1 MSQQYIL
8 WRVVFCLAWCCLTL
22 WPQVAAA
29 QKKTP
34 AVYPAAV
41 LPFQERGAEVKGLGP
56 QMTDLLF
63 VQLVTDPE
71 LVLVER
77 EELTKVL
84 EELELNLSGL
94 VNPAQAVDVGH
105 LTGAKIL
112 ITGSVLQAGGHLYV
126 IAKIIGTETSRV
138 LGASVKG
145 RPDDDLDRLAREL
158 ATEVA
163 NTVKSRAADLVA
175 KPVTRTDRLEMLR
188 EKLGKGPRP
197 TVAIRV
203 TERHVGQRTIDP
215 AAETELALFC
225 RELGFAVVDGEQG
238 DRGQADVLLTGEG
251 FSEFAARHGQLV
263 SVRARL
269 ELKAVERRTG
279 RVLAI
284 GRQTTVA
291 VDLTEQIAGKTALQ
305 EAAAELAPRILP
317 QLAEAAR
324 VTGKKAN

>member
-1 MSQQYIL
+1 MLKQRISRRFL
-8 WRVVFCLAWCCLTL
+8 FCLASCCLAL
-22 WPQVAAA
+22 WPQDAAA
-29 QKKTP
+29 QKKPPT
-34 AVYPAAV
+34 VYPAAL
-41 LPFQERGAEVKGLGP
+41 LPFQERGAEVKGLGS

-71 LVLVER
+71 LYLVER
-77 EELTKVL
+77 DELTKVL
-84 EELELNLSGL
+84 EELELSQSGL
-94 VNPAQAVDVGH
+94 VHPAHALDVGH

-163 NTVKSRAADLVA
+163 NTVKSRADDLVA
-175 KPVTRTDRLEMLR
+175 KPVTRADRLETLKK
-188 EKLGKGPRP
+188 KLVRGPRP
-197 TVAIRV
+197 TVAIQV
-203 TERHVGQRTIDP
+203 TERHVGQRTIDL

-225 RELGFAVVDGEQG
+225 RELGFAVVDGAQAN
-238 DRGQADVLLTGEG
+238 RGEADVLLSGEG
-251 FSEFAARHGQLV
+251 FSEFAARHGQLI

-279 RVLAI
+279 RVLAV

-305 EAAAELAPRILP
+305 EAAAELASRILP
-317 QLAEAAR
+317 QLAESAR
-324 VTGKKAN
+324 VKGKKAN

>member
-1 MSQQYIL
+1 MMAKEQPMFEQPIL
-8 WRVVFCLAWCCLTL
+8 QRVLLCLAACCLAL

-41 LPFQERGAEVKGLGP
+41 LPFQERGAEVKGLGS

-63 VQLVTDPE
+63 VQLVADPE
-71 LVLVER
+71 LYLVER

-84 EELELNLSGL
+84 EELELSLSGL
-94 VNPAQAVDVGH
+94 VNPAQALDVGH

-158 ATEVA
+158 AAEVA

-175 KPVTRTDRLEMLR
+175 KPVTRIDRLETL
-188 EKLGKGPRP
+188 KKQLGKGPRP
-197 TVAIRV
+197 TVAIQV

-215 AAETELALFC
+215 AAETELAS
-225 RELGFAVVDGEQG
+225 
-238 DRGQADVLLTGEG
+238 VLPRVGLCG
-251 FSEFAARHGQLV
+251 RRR
-263 SVRARL
+263 RAR
-269 ELKAVERRTG
+269 AT
-279 RVLAI
+279 
-284 GRQTTVA
+284 
-291 VDLTEQIAGKTALQ
+291 AGKPTCC
-305 EAAAELAPRILP
+305 
-317 QLAEAAR
+317 
-324 VTGKKAN
+324 

>member
-1 MSQQYIL
+1 MFVQPIL
-8 WRVVFCLAWCCLTL
+8 RRVLLCLAACCLAL
-22 WPQVAAA
+22 WPQDTAA
-29 QKKTP
+29 QKKPPT
-34 AVYPAAV
+34 VYPAAV
-41 LPFQERGAEVKGLGP
+41 LPFQERGAEVKGLGS

-63 VQLVTDPE
+63 VQLVADPE
-71 LVLVER
+71 LYLVER
-77 EELTKVL
+77 DELTKVL

-94 VNPAQAVDVGH
+94 VNPAQALDVGH

-197 TVAIRV
+197 TVAIQV

-215 AAETELALFC
+215 AAETELTLFC
-225 RELGFAVVDGEQG
+225 RELGFPVVDGAQG

-251 FSEFAARHGQLV
+251 FSEFAARHGQLI

-317 QLAEAAR
+317 QLAASAR
-324 VTGKKAN
+324 VKGKKAN

>member
-1 MSQQYIL
+1 MFEQRIP
-8 WRVVFCLAWCCLTL
+8 WRVLFCLASCCLAL
-22 WPQVAAA
+22 WPQGAAA

-34 AVYPAAV
+34 TVYPSAV
-41 LPFQERGAEVKGLGP
+41 LPFQERGAEVKGLGS

-63 VQLVTDPE
+63 VRLVTDPE
-71 LVLVER
+71 LYLVER
-77 EELTKVL
+77 EEMAKVL
-84 EELELNLSGL
+84 EELELSQSGL
-94 VNPAQAVDVGH
+94 VNPAQALDVGH

-145 RPDDDLDRLAREL
+145 RPDDDLDRLAGEL
-158 ATEVA
+158 AREVA

-175 KPVTRTDRLEMLR
+175 NPVTRADRLETLKQ
-188 EKLGKGPRP
+188 KLGKGPRP
-197 TVAIRV
+197 TVAIQV

-225 RELGFAVVDGEQG
+225 RELGFSVVDNAPGSRGE
-238 DRGQADVLLTGEG
+238 ADVLLTGEG

-269 ELKAVERRTG
+269 ELKAVDRRTG
-279 RVLAI
+279 RVLAV

-305 EAAAELAPRILP
+305 DAAAELASRILP
-317 QLAEAAR
+317 QLAESAR
-324 VTGKKAN
+324 VKGKKAN